1 MKLAPVA
8 EKITKIL
15 PRLASDQSSEVVASV
30 LAVQRLLESV
40 GADWH
45 DFTAAFEQG
54 VANGATASRPSR
66 AADSGSDFPQWETLS
81 LRERVAWIEALNEA
95 DWLSVWERNFVAS
108 IRPRVRRYWGL
119 SQKQRAVVNRLLAR
133 AYARGVEPQFHKGG

>member
-8 EKITKIL
+8 EKIGKIL
-15 PRLASDQSSEVVASV
+15 PRLASDQSGEVVASV
-30 LAVQRLLESV
+30 EAIHRLLQSV

-54 VANGATASRPSR
+54 ANGATASPPSR

-95 DWLSVWERNFVAS
+95 DWLSAWERNFVAS
-108 IRPRVRRYWGL
+108 ITPRVRRYWGL
-119 SQKQRAVVNRLLAR
+119 SEKQRAVLNRLLAR
-133 AYARGVEPQFHKGG
+133 AYARGVEPEFHKGG